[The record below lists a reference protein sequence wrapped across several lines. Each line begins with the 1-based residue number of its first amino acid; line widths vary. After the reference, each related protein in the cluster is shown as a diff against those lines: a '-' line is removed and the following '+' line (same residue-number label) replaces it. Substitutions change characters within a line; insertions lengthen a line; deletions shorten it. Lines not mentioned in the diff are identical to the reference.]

1 MNLNSNFYGSSTTLR
16 IFSVAAL
23 GSIVGGWI
31 FFLLDWFGP
40 WLFSQFIA
48 FVLGMSSCCPL
59 GGIVTA
65 CSVLSLAI
73 WFVWAIMNSA
83 S

>member
-1 MNLNSNFYGSSTTLR
+1 MNLKSNFYGSSATLR
-16 IFSVAAL
+16 VFAAAAI
-23 GSIVGGWI
+23 GSMVGGWI
-31 FFLLDWFGP
+31 FFSLGWFGP

-59 GGIVTA
+59 GGIATT
-65 CSVLSLAI
+65 CSVLSLAA
-73 WFVWAIMNSA
+73 WLVWGMMNSA